1 MSRLREEHGVLLVAR
16 HAFDMDGFVR
26 VGFGS
31 ERAHMDGALAI
42 IGAFFDA
49 LLTHAG

>member
-1 MSRLREEHGVLLVAR
+1 MLLVAGT
-16 HAFDMDGFVR
+16 HFDMDGFVR
-26 VGFGS
+26 VGFGA
-31 ERAHMDGALAI
+31 ERAYMTEALAI

>member
-1 MSRLREEHGVLLVAR
+1 MACCSSPAR
-16 HAFDMDGFVR
+16 HFDMDGFVR
-26 VGFGS
+26 IGFGA
-31 ERAHMDGALAI
+31 ERAHMAEALAI

>member
-1 MSRLREEHGVLLVAR
+1 MLIVAGT
-16 HAFDMDGFVR
+16 HFDMDGFVR

-31 ERAHMDGALAI
+31 EHAHMNGALAI